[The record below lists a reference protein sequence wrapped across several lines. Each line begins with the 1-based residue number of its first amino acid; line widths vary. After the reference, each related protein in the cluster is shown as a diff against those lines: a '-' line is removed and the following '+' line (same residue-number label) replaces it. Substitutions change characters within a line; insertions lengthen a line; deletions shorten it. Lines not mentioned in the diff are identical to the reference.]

1 MKGESYMKK
10 DEKKPEEKKHEEKA
24 LVQTP
29 PQGTLVPALNSAD
42 FESDAGAGFEN
53 MGAND
58 MAIPFLII
66 LQSGSPQLKR
76 GESKIEGAS
85 EGDIFNT
92 VTGDFYSG
100 LEGIFVIPCTYK
112 KAFVEWTPRDSGG
125 GFVKQYD
132 NPSIMDESTK
142 DSTGKDILPNGNL
155 IVPTA
160 YHYVL
165 IVDPITGD
173 CSECVIS
180 MTSTQLKKSRKW
192 NSIMNGLKMSRK
204 DGTKFTPPMF
214 SHMYKITTDPES
226 NELGAWSGWHIE
238 IYSQVPT
245 LELYNA
251 AKKFATNI
259 NSGIVKEATPQPTT
273 GGNEP
278 F

>member
-1 MKGESYMKK
+1 MKK
-10 DEKKPEEKKHEEKA
+10 DDKKVEVKEEKA
-24 LVQTP
+24 LVTTAP
-29 PQGTLVPALNSAD
+29 ADVPAVSAVD
-42 FESDAGAGFEN
+42 FEGDAGVGFEN
-53 MGAND
+53 MTSND
-58 MAIPFLII
+58 MAIPFLVI

-112 KAFVEWTPRDSGG
+112 KAYVEWTPRDAGG
-125 GFVKQYD
+125 GFVRQHD
-132 NPSIMDESTK
+132 DASIMNEASK
-142 DSTGKDILPNGNL
+142 DATGKDVLPNGHI

-165 IVDPITGD
+165 ITDPITGGYN
-173 CSECVIS
+173 EGVIS

-192 NSIMNGLKMSRK
+192 NSIMNGLKMTKK

-214 SHMYKITTDPES
+214 SHMYKLTTDPES
-226 NELGAWSGWHIE
+226 NELGAWSGWHID

-251 AKKFATNI
+251 AKKFAKDI
-259 NSGIVKEATPQPTT
+259 NDGIIKEATPQTTT
-273 GGNEP
+273 GDDAIP